1 MMDRI
6 STSLAQQLGINSILL
21 QQAQVNQT
29 QQQISLGKRILTPS
43 DDPSGS
49 VRLLDLNQSLSRIDQ
64 FQDNLD
70 YARNRLSLSDTA
82 LNSVTNNLQRVR
94 ELAVQGFNGTNSAV
108 DKQSIALEMFQ
119 RLDEIVALAN
129 SKDGSGDYLYAGFK
143 AQTEPFSGSAQTGSF
158 SFNGDQGERYLKVGE
173 NRTVTDGNSGAE
185 VFFDLKDKNGNAE
198 SIFATLY
205 GLATDLDNAVPAAE
219 EAVFTLASDPADGE
233 TLIIN
238 GVTYEFDDGTVA
250 GVSGGNVSVTVTV
263 GDTAATVAA
272 LKAAIDLATVP
283 AGKSSV
289 STSISTVP
297 TDQLTITADM
307 EGDGQLDAMT
317 GTALT
322 GSNVATPVSIPLY
335 DHLDQLDTAL
345 GRILDVRAQ
354 IGARLNVLDSQDNVN
369 QDFKLSI
376 QSTKSQI
383 EDIDMA
389 EAISRF
395 NLQIVSLQAAQQAF
409 VKVQGLSLFNHL

>member
-205 GLATDLDNAVPAAE
+205 GLATDLSSNRPAAE
-219 EAVFTLASDPADGE
+219 ETALTVGTVAHGE
-233 TLIIN
+233 TATIN
-238 GVTYEFDDGTVA
+238 GINYHFDDGLGGLPAADATNVIVAISGSPSATATNFGAAITTNDDTVNVDVNA
-250 GVSGGNVSVTVTV
+250 DVIIVTAKTQGEGELNVS
-263 GDTAATVAA
+263 AM
-272 LKAAIDLATVP
+272 P
-283 AGKSSV
+283 
-289 STSISTVP
+289 TSIS
-297 TDQLTITADM
+297 
-307 EGDGQLDAMT
+307 
-317 GTALT
+317 
-322 GSNVATPVSIPLY
+322 ATTVSIPLY